1 MNRIWIKWMKRTIQ
15 LHSVAVKSIYI
26 SFNISFWTSWYCAM
40 ISKEYSLS
48 ISLNGFTA
56 IKTFDMYSWRKK
68 KREKSI
74 HIIKHCVI
82 VNCQVSSHIS
92 HHSYMYFPFNSSTN
106 FLSLCLFIFCSFL
119 AIFCIGVVMQTNYTI
134 KNIEN

>member
-68 KREKSI
+68 KKLYIESYIVLLWILKYPHIYLII
-74 HIIKHCVI
+74 HIFSF
-82 VNCQVSSHIS
+82 Q
-92 HHSYMYFPFNSSTN
+92 FFNQFSLTLSVH
-106 FLSLCLFIFCSFL
+106 FLQFFGDFL
-119 AIFCIGVVMQTNYTI
+119 YWRSNANKLYD
-134 KNIEN
+134 